1 MGLEEKVRAL
11 LEDAQLKERKAVPD
25 ALQNITKER
34 VRLILTLIDRCTDDM
49 VDTVF
54 ALLDDQQSSWF
65 PKADPSLKF
74 CDGASIGHIGAHIGI
89 LQRGNTRKLD
99 REGRDYWVKPLCE
112 VGAVQRVIL
121 LSDTGYFIS
130 GHPIAKSPNSAYRL
144 DKEFME
150 LLKTPGDKLDEEV
163 RAWIEEDSVR
173 KRLKLQAL
181 MAVKASRQI
190 DKKHATLISTCID
203 VYMKSFLPGFEVL
216 YVDDQDGNRIT
227 KDAQAKLKKAGL
239 ELILGDAM
247 PDVLLWKTGTAFFW
261 VVEAVTS
268 DGEVDLSKVTL
279 IKRFLQRTL
288 PDAKV
293 GFTTA
298 YRHWRD
304 VARRQGKYKNLA
316 PNTYLWVQE
325 DPSKHFQIVT
335 FDDQSH
341 SHLTFC

>member
-11 LEDAQLKERKAVPD
+11 LEEAELKKRKAVP
-25 ALQNITKER
+25 ASLQSVTKER
-34 VRLILTLIDRCTDDM
+34 VRLILTVIDRCTDDM
-49 VDTVF
+49 VDAVF

-74 CDGASIGHIGAHIGI
+74 SDGASIGHIGAHIGI

-99 REGRDYWVKPLCE
+99 REGRDYWIKPLCE
-112 VGAVQRVIL
+112 VGVVQRVIL
-121 LSDTGYFIS
+121 FSDTGCFLP

-144 DKEFME
+144 DKEFVE
-150 LLKTPGDKLDEEV
+150 LLKTPRDKLDQKV
-163 RAWIEEDSVR
+163 QLWIDDDAVR
-173 KRLKLQAL
+173 KRLKLQAI
-181 MAVKASRQI
+181 MAVQASRQI
-190 DKKHATLISTCID
+190 DRKHATLISTCID
-203 VYMKSFLPGFEVL
+203 IYVKSFLPGFEVL
-216 YVDDQDGNRIT
+216 YVDDRDGDRIT
-227 KDAQAKLKKAGL
+227 EDARAKLKKAGL
-239 ELILGDAM
+239 VLVSGDAM
-247 PDVLLWKTGTAFFW
+247 PDILLWKTGTAFFW

-279 IKRFLQRTL
+279 VNRFLRRTL

-304 VARRQGKYKNLA
+304 VARRQGKHKNLA

-335 FDDQSH
+335 FDDHNH